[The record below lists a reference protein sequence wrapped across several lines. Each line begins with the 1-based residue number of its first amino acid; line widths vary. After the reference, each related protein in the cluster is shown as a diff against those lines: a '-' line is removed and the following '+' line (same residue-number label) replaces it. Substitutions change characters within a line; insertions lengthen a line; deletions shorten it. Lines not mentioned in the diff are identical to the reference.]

1 MFTRTRRHNSLDIWP
16 GFVDAMATLLM
27 VIVFVLMTFVVAQL
41 YLTDALSTKDTALQS
56 LEGQMKTLHE
66 NLKLEKLSKEKAHA
80 QIENLQTTMAILE
93 SQVAHLRAS
102 LQDSE
107 NQLSK
112 ETHSK
117 DKALSSI
124 TQLNEQIADLNIH
137 IKRLSNA
144 LADEEAKEKEQAL
157 HLEDLKEKLNEALLS
172 KVEELKALNE
182 KLEEALGDNKKL
194 STEITKLK
202 DPKKLGLT
210 QYRSEF
216 FAKLV
221 KVLGERSDIR
231 VVGDR
236 FVFQSE
242 VLFDKGSSD
251 IKAEGT
257 GQLKALAKTLK
268 DITKNIPKDIS
279 WILRIDGHT
288 DKLAIN
294 TAQFP
299 SNWELST
306 ARAIAVVKSL
316 AKEGIDASH
325 LVAAGFGEHQP
336 LGDGKDEA
344 TMARNRRIEFKLDQ
358 R

>member
-1 MFTRTRRHNSLDIWP
+1 MFARPRRHNPLDIWP

-41 YLTDALSTKDTALQS
+41 YLTDAIKGKETALIA
-56 LEGQMKTLHE
+56 LEGQIKDLQE
-66 NLKLEKLSKEKAHA
+66 NLKLEKLSRDEAHA
-80 QIENLQTTMAILE
+80 QIGNLQKTLDLLE
-93 SQVAHLRAS
+93 NQVAHLRAA

-107 NQLSK
+107 KSLIK
-112 ETHSK
+112 ESEAK
-117 DKALSSI
+117 EAALSSI
-124 TQLNEQIADLNIH
+124 SELNAQIASLNAQ
-137 IKRLSNA
+137 IKRLSDA
-144 LADEEAKEKEQAL
+144 LIEEETKEKEQT
-157 HLEDLKEKLNEALLS
+157 LKLDNLQKKLNEALLA
-172 KVEELKALNE
+172 KVEALKAIND
-182 KLEEALGDNKKL
+182 KLAQAIADNKKL
-194 STEITKLK
+194 NDEITKLK

-242 VLFDKGSSD
+242 VLFDKGS
-251 IKAEGT
+251 AEVKSEGAF
-257 GQLKALAKTLK
+257 QLKTLAKALK
-268 DITKNIPKDIS
+268 DITRNIPKDIK

-299 SNWELST
+299 SNWELSS
-306 ARAIAVVKSL
+306 ARAIAVVRAL
-316 AKEGIDASH
+316 AKEGIDPAYM
-325 LVAAGFGEHQP
+325 VAAGFGEHQP
-336 LGDGKDEA
+336 LAEGSDENA
-344 TMARNRRIEFKLDQ
+344 FSRNRRIEFKLDQ